1 MAHPHAK
8 EAKEGHAKKL
18 AGYGGK
24 SKSFNDKSSWDGL
37 KGLNNDEQAGL
48 KIIDKEPSL
57 SEETAPRIMR
67 KAGGSVKGKMAIK
80 RLDKVARKGKKRAD
94 GGQLPPPE
102 EGMKAAARESGMSYK
117 EEPKEG
123 GITGAA
129 EAAESSGRQE
139 DKRGGRVH
147 KAAGG
152 RMAHDDEAEDR
163 SLIKKMVKG
172 SSLTGKKKG
181 GQVGTKS
188 YTPENNVTKSA
199 RVGRATGGQASES
212 KYHMNPDLRGNTG
225 MGEYNVKSGKVEP
238 EGYGGHGVGSNRTEE
253 QYESIG
259 KYYKK
264 GGRIGRAS
272 GGAAGKGKTTVNI
285 IVGAGRGQDQ
295 GMPVPAPGAPA
306 MRQPMQAPP
315 APPPQ
320 MPMGM
325 PMAPAMAAPPPAPP
339 MGGAPGM
346 GMPPGGMP
354 LPRKRGGRIRN
365 ASDLTAGA
373 GSGEGR
379 LEKIELQ
386 EAKGY
391 PPRKGFK

>member
-1 MAHPHAK
+1 MSHPYHK

-24 SKSFNDKSSWDGL
+24 SKNFSDKGSWDGL
-37 KGLNNDEQAGL
+37 KGLNNDDQAGL

-67 KAGGSVKGKMAIK
+67 KAGGSVKGKLAVK

-123 GITGAA
+123 GITGAG

-139 DKRGGRVH
+139 DKRGGRVR

-152 RMAHDDEAEDR
+152 KMSHDDEAEDR
-163 SLIKKMVKG
+163 ALVKKMVKG
-172 SSLTGKKKG
+172 SSLTGKKAG
-181 GQVGTKS
+181 GEVKTKS
-188 YTPENNVTKSA
+188 YTPENTVTKSA
-199 RVGRATGGQASES
+199 RA
-212 KYHMNPDLRGNTG
+212 
-225 MGEYNVKSGKVEP
+225 
-238 EGYGGHGVGSNRTEE
+238 
-253 QYESIG
+253 
-259 KYYKK
+259 
-264 GGRIGRAS
+264 GRAS

-285 IVGAGRGQDQ
+285 IVGGKGQDQ
-295 GMPVPAPGAPA
+295 APMMPPAPGAPA
-306 MRQPMQAPP
+306 GRAPFQ
-315 APPPQ
+315 PPPM
-320 MPMGM
+320 MPPQM
-325 PMAPAMAAPPPAPP
+325 PMAPAMAAAPAPMPPAPP

-346 GMPPGGMP
+346 APGMPPLG
-354 LPRKRGGRIRN
+354 RKRGGRIRD

>member
-1 MAHPHAK
+1 MHPHKK
-8 EAKEGHAKKL
+8 EAEAGHARKL
-18 AGYGGK
+18 SGYGGK
-24 SKSFNDKSSWDGL
+24 SKNFSDKGSWDGQ

-67 KAGGSVKGKMAIK
+67 KAGGAVKGKAAVK

-123 GITGAA
+123 GITGAG

-139 DKRGGRVH
+139 DKRGGRVR

-152 RMAHDDEAEDR
+152 KMSHMEWEHSKKDLEQDKKLAKKHGMSMEKWEKSALDKKHDAQQSAEG
-163 SLIKKMVKG
+163 L
-172 SSLTGKKKG
+172 KKG
-181 GQVGTKS
+181 GMARTKS
-188 YTPENNVTKSA
+188 YIPENPITKSA
-199 RVGRATGGQASES
+199 RA
-212 KYHMNPDLRGNTG
+212 
-225 MGEYNVKSGKVEP
+225 
-238 EGYGGHGVGSNRTEE
+238 
-253 QYESIG
+253 
-259 KYYKK
+259 
-264 GGRIGRAS
+264 GRAS
-272 GGAAGKGKTTVNI
+272 GGAANGKGKTTVNI
-285 IVGAGRGQDQ
+285 IVGGRGEQ
-295 GMPVPAPGAPA
+295 GQAPMMPPAPGAP
-306 MRQPMQAPP
+306 MGRQPM
-315 APPPQ
+315 APPPM
-320 MPMGM
+320 MPPQM
-325 PMAPAMAAPPPAPP
+325 PMAPAMAAAPAPMPP
-339 MGGAPGM
+339 MGGGAPG
-346 GMPPGGMP
+346 GMPPGMP
-354 LPRKRGGRIRN
+354 PLGRKRGGRIRD

-391 PPRKGFK
+391 PPRGARKGFK

>member
-1 MAHPHAK
+1 MHPHKKDA
-8 EAKEGHAKKL
+8 EAGHAKKL

-24 SKSFNDKSSWDGL
+24 SKTFDDKSSWDGL

-67 KAGGSVKGKMAIK
+67 KRGGVVKGKAAVK
-80 RLDKVARKGKKRAD
+80 RLDKAARKGKKRAD

-139 DKRGGRVH
+139 DKRGGRVR

-152 RMAHDDEAEDR
+152 KMSHMEWEHSKKDLNQDRKLAKKHGMSMEKWEKSALDKKHDAQQSTEG
-163 SLIKKMVKG
+163 L
-172 SSLTGKKKG
+172 KKG
-181 GQVGTKS
+181 GGVKTKS

-199 RVGRATGGQASES
+199 RAGRKDGG
-212 KYHMNPDLRGNTG
+212 
-225 MGEYNVKSGKVEP
+225 NV
-238 EGYGGHGVGSNRTEE
+238 
-253 QYESIG
+253 
-259 KYYKK
+259 
-264 GGRIGRAS
+264 
-272 GGAAGKGKTTVNI
+272 GKGRTTVNI

-295 GMPVPAPGAPA
+295 AMPVPAPGAPA

-315 APPPQ
+315 MMPPQ
-320 MPMGM
+320 MPPQSAAPM
-325 PMAPAMAAPPPAPP
+325 PMAPPPAP
-339 MGGAPGM
+339 MGGAPQ
-346 GMPPGGMP
+346 MPPGG
-354 LPRKRGGRIRN
+354 LPMGRKRGGRIRD

-379 LEKIELQ
+379 QEKIELQ
-386 EAKGY
+386 NAKNW

>member
-1 MAHPHAK
+1 MAHPYHKA
-8 EAKEGHAKKL
+8 AKEGHAKKL

-24 SKSFNDKSSWDGL
+24 SKTFDDKSSWDGQ

-48 KIIDKEPSL
+48 KIIDKEPTL

-67 KAGGSVKGKMAIK
+67 KAGGSVKGKMAVK
-80 RLDKVARKGKKRAD
+80 RLDKVARKGKGRKGYATD
-94 GGQLPPPE
+94 GSVDRLPPPE

-139 DKRGGRVH
+139 DKRGGRVR

-152 RMAHDDEAEDR
+152 KMSHMEWEHSKKDLEQDRKLAKKHGMSMEKWEKSALDKKHDKQQSAEG
-163 SLIKKMVKG
+163 L
-172 SSLTGKKKG
+172 KKG
-181 GQVGTKS
+181 GVPRTKS
-188 YTPENNVTKSA
+188 YIPENPITKSA
-199 RVGRATGGQASES
+199 RVGRATGG
-212 KYHMNPDLRGNTG
+212 
-225 MGEYNVKSGKVEP
+225 
-238 EGYGGHGVGSNRTEE
+238 
-253 QYESIG
+253 
-259 KYYKK
+259 
-264 GGRIGRAS
+264 
-272 GGAAGKGKTTVNI
+272 AANGKGKTTVNI

-295 GMPVPAPGAPA
+295 AMPVPAPGAPA

-315 APPPQ
+315 MMPPQ
-320 MPMGM
+320 M
-325 PMAPAMAAPPPAPP
+325 PMAPAMAAPMAPPPAPP
-339 MGGAPGM
+339 MGAGPGM

-354 LPRKRGGRIRN
+354 LGRKRGGRIRN

-391 PPRKGFK
+391 PPRKGFSKAG

>member
-139 DKRGGRVH
+139 DKRGGRVR
-147 KAAGG
+147 KASGG
-152 RMAHDDEAEDR
+152 KMSHMEWEHSKKDLEQDKKLAKKHGMSMEKWEKSALDKKHDKQQSAEG
-163 SLIKKMVKG
+163 L
-172 SSLTGKKKG
+172 KKG
-181 GQVGTKS
+181 GEVRTKS

-199 RVGRATGGQASES
+199 RV
-212 KYHMNPDLRGNTG
+212 
-225 MGEYNVKSGKVEP
+225 
-238 EGYGGHGVGSNRTEE
+238 
-253 QYESIG
+253 
-259 KYYKK
+259 
-264 GGRIGRAS
+264 GRAS

-354 LPRKRGGRIRN
+354 LPRKRGGRIRDT
-365 ASDLTAGA
+365 SDLTAGA

-391 PPRKGFK
+391 PPRGARKGFK

>member
-1 MAHPHAK
+1 MAHPHSK

-24 SKSFNDKSSWDGL
+24 SKTFNDKSSWDGL

-48 KIIDKEPSL
+48 KIIDKEPTL

-67 KAGGSVKGKMAIK
+67 KAGGSVKGKAAVR
-80 RLDKVARKGKKRAD
+80 RLDKVARKGKGRKGYATD
-94 GGQLPPPE
+94 GSVDRLPPPE

-123 GITGAA
+123 GITGAG

-139 DKRGGRVH
+139 DKRGGRVR

-152 RMAHDDEAEDR
+152 RMAHDDEAADR
-163 SLIKKMVKG
+163 ALVKKMVKG
-172 SSLTGKKKG
+172 SSLTGKKAG
-181 GQVGTKS
+181 GEVKTKS

-199 RVGRATGGQASES
+199 RVGR
-212 KYHMNPDLRGNTG
+212 D
-225 MGEYNVKSGKVEP
+225 
-238 EGYGGHGVGSNRTEE
+238 
-253 QYESIG
+253 
-259 KYYKK
+259 K
-264 GGRIGRAS
+264 GGAVGR
-272 GGAAGKGKTTVNI
+272 KGTTVNI
-285 IVGAGRGQDQ
+285 IVGAGKGQDQ
-295 GMPVPAPGAPA
+295 GQMPPAPGAPA
-306 MRQPMQAPP
+306 ARPPMAPPGPPPGGMPPMAPPMGMAAPQVPMQAPP
-315 APPPQ
+315 QA
-320 MPMGM
+320 
-325 PMAPAMAAPPPAPP
+325 
-339 MGGAPGM
+339 
-346 GMPPGGMP
+346 PPGGINPAM
-354 LPRKRGGRIRN
+354 LQRKRGGRIRN

-391 PPRKGFK
+391 PPRKSFS

>member
-1 MAHPHAK
+1 MSHPYHK

-24 SKSFNDKSSWDGL
+24 SKTFNDKSSWDGL

-67 KAGGSVKGKMAIK
+67 KAGGSVKGKAAVK
-80 RLDKVARKGKKRAD
+80 RLDKVTRKGKGRKGYATD
-94 GGQLPPPE
+94 GSVDKLPPPE
-102 EGMKAAARESGMSYK
+102 EGMKAAARESGMSY
-117 EEPKEG
+117 EEAPKEG
-123 GITGAA
+123 GITGAG

-139 DKRGGRVH
+139 DKRGGRVR

-181 GQVGTKS
+181 GEVRTKS

-199 RVGRATGGQASES
+199 RV
-212 KYHMNPDLRGNTG
+212 
-225 MGEYNVKSGKVEP
+225 
-238 EGYGGHGVGSNRTEE
+238 
-253 QYESIG
+253 
-259 KYYKK
+259 
-264 GGRIGRAS
+264 GRAS

-295 GMPVPAPGAPA
+295 APMMPPAPGAPA
-306 MRQPMQAPP
+306 GRPPM
-315 APPPQ
+315 APPPM
-320 MPMGM
+320 MPPQM
-325 PMAPAMAAPPPAPP
+325 PMAPAMAAAPAPMPPMGGGAP

-346 GMPPGGMP
+346 GMPPGG
-354 LPRKRGGRIRN
+354 LPIGRKRGGRIRD

-391 PPRKGFK
+391 PPRGARKGFK

>member
-1 MAHPHAK
+1 MAHPHSK

-24 SKSFNDKSSWDGL
+24 SKSFDDKSSWDGL

-48 KIIDKEPSL
+48 KIIDKEPTL

-67 KAGGSVKGKMAIK
+67 KRGGVVKGKMAVK
-80 RLDKVARKGKKRAD
+80 RLDKASRGKKRAN
-94 GGQLPPPE
+94 GGELPPPE
-102 EGMKAAARESGMSYK
+102 EGMKAAARESGMSY
-117 EEPKEG
+117 EEAPKEG
-123 GITGAA
+123 GITGAG

-139 DKRGGRVH
+139 DRHGGRVH

-152 RMAHDDEAEDR
+152 KMSHEDEAEDR

-172 SSLTGKKKG
+172 SSLTGKKAG
-181 GQVGTKS
+181 GEVKTKS

-199 RVGRATGGQASES
+199 RVGRA
-212 KYHMNPDLRGNTG
+212 
-225 MGEYNVKSGKVEP
+225 
-238 EGYGGHGVGSNRTEE
+238 
-253 QYESIG
+253 
-259 KYYKK
+259 
-264 GGRIGRAS
+264 S
-272 GGAAGKGKTTVNI
+272 GGAAKGKTTVNI
-285 IVGAGRGQDQ
+285 IVGGGKDQ
-295 GMPVPAPGAPA
+295 APMMPPAPGAPA
-306 MRQPMQAPP
+306 ARQPMQAPP
-315 APPPQ
+315 MMPPQ
-320 MPMGM
+320 GM
-325 PMAPAMAAPPPAPP
+325 PMAPAMAAPPMAAPPPAPP

-354 LPRKRGGRIRN
+354 LGRKRGGRIRD

-391 PPRKGFK
+391 PPKSARKGFK

>member
-1 MAHPHAK
+1 MHPHKKDA
-8 EAKEGHAKKL
+8 EAGHAKKL
-18 AGYGGK
+18 SSYGGK
-24 SKSFNDKSSWDGL
+24 SKTFDDKSSWDGL

-67 KAGGSVKGKMAIK
+67 KRGGVVKGKAAVK
-80 RLDKVARKGKKRAD
+80 RLDKAARKGKKRAD

-139 DKRGGRVH
+139 DKRGGRVR

-163 SLIKKMVKG
+163 ALVKKMVKPA
-172 SSLTGKKKG
+172 SLTGKKTG
-181 GQVGTKS
+181 GEVRTKS

-199 RVGRATGGQASES
+199 RAGRKDGG
-212 KYHMNPDLRGNTG
+212 
-225 MGEYNVKSGKVEP
+225 NV
-238 EGYGGHGVGSNRTEE
+238 
-253 QYESIG
+253 
-259 KYYKK
+259 
-264 GGRIGRAS
+264 
-272 GGAAGKGKTTVNI
+272 GKGRTTVNI

-295 GMPVPAPGAPA
+295 AMPVPAPGAPA

-315 APPPQ
+315 MMPPQ
-320 MPMGM
+320 MPPQSAAPM
-325 PMAPAMAAPPPAPP
+325 PMAPPPAP
-339 MGGAPGM
+339 MGGAPQ
-346 GMPPGGMP
+346 MPPGG
-354 LPRKRGGRIRN
+354 LPMGRKRGGRIRD

-379 LEKIELQ
+379 QEKIELQ
-386 EAKGY
+386 NAKGW